1 VRSPIELGVGPGDGY
16 ATRHARIDRSGRLL
30 VDGRPER
37 AGTLVVND
45 YDTALEIEGRAVA
58 SPVYGL
64 TAYRVPAGAHVR
76 WMAVGIGPDRWAEAV
91 VHVRAWPANRGT
103 FRVVL
108 SLPTSLGARNVSLTS
123 GRARR
128 DVSLEPGESEVIRL
142 PAQGELEIRTDRAD
156 YVSAGT
162 PNARLVAV
170 RIPSISLVE
179 KRPK

>member
-1 VRSPIELGVGPGDGY
+1 
-16 ATRHARIDRSGRLL
+16 
-30 VDGRPER
+30 
-37 AGTLVVND
+37 
-45 YDTALEIEGRAVA
+45 
-58 SPVYGL
+58 
-64 TAYRVPAGAHVR
+64 
-76 WMAVGIGPDRWAEAV
+76 MAVGIGPDRWAEAV